1 MTDETTKLSEESP
14 NEAEAN
20 VDFVDETTTE
30 DAANPQEVAE
40 DSDAAMQPD
49 ETPSVEE
56 TPLEKAEKEAA
67 EMKARWLRSVADM
80 ENYRKRIAREKQDII
95 RSASAGVIE
104 SLLPVLDTM
113 KLGLQA
119 AENHPEAKDVVVG
132 FKMVDDQLKRSL
144 QEQGLEELV
153 PDGEVFDP
161 NMHECISHQPSA
173 DVDEGKVIQTIRAGY
188 RLNNRL
194 VRAANV
200 IVSSGPEQSSWFFSQ
215 ILMSEKDL
223 YEILGVEKD
232 ISADELK
239 KAYRKLAV
247 KYHPDKN
254 PGDAEAEAKFK
265 EISSAYDVLKDP
277 EKRAAYDRYGHAA
290 FQGGMGGGGG
300 GFGGH
305 DPFDIFKEAFG
316 GGDIFE
322 ELFG

>member
-161 NMHECISHQPSA
+161 NLHECISHQPSA

-200 IVSSGPEQSSWFFSQ
+200 IVSSGPEQSS
-215 ILMSEKDL
+215 
-223 YEILGVEKD
+223 
-232 ISADELK
+232 
-239 KAYRKLAV
+239 
-247 KYHPDKN
+247 
-254 PGDAEAEAKFK
+254 
-265 EISSAYDVLKDP
+265 
-277 EKRAAYDRYGHAA
+277 
-290 FQGGMGGGGG
+290 
-300 GFGGH
+300 
-305 DPFDIFKEAFG
+305 
-316 GGDIFE
+316 
-322 ELFG
+322 